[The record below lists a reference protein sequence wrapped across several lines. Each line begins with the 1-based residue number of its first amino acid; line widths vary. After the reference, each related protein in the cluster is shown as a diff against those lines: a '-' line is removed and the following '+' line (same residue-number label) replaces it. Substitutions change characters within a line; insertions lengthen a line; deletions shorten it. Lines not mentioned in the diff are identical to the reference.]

1 MIQLLGMIDYPKDHH
16 IWNPLAI
23 IFFALLTGGA
33 FYWLSQ
39 DRWFVSSLYALSFLD
54 VIIISLAAF
63 RLVRLFTYDKIM
75 QFFRNWFLN
84 ADGSKPEK
92 GIRRTFAELNE
103 CVWCTGMWSALV
115 VLVLFFAGTFGVFAV
130 YLLAISALATV
141 FLNISKMITRIGA

>member
-1 MIQLLGMIDYPKDHH
+1 MTDYPQDHH

-23 IFFALLTGGA
+23 FFFVLLTGGA

-39 DRWFVSSLYALSFLD
+39 DRWFVSSLYALGFLD
-54 VIIISLAAF
+54 LFVISLAAF

-84 ADGSKPEK
+84 RDGSKPAK
-92 GIRRTFAELNE
+92 GIRRTAAELLE
-103 CVWCTGMWSALV
+103 CIWCTGTWAAL
-115 VLVLFFAGTFGVFAV
+115 LVLSMYFAGTFGVFVV

-141 FLNISKMITRIGA
+141 FANISKMITRIGA